1 MELWI
6 ILFTQNS
13 TVPEG
18 KKDFKYFRIF
28 MNIRLYFHIYKL
40 ANQEFQDYI
49 PCHFYIVFIEAT
61 PLKQVFSGFLDFPV
75 VSISF

>member
-28 MNIRLYFHIYKL
+28 MNIRLYFQIYKL
-40 ANQEFQDYI
+40 ANQGFQDYI
-49 PCHFYIVFIEAT
+49 PCHFYI
-61 PLKQVFSGFLDFPV
+61 
-75 VSISF
+75 